1 MAADARGFVIELFHI
16 SNEVKK
22 MVTLS
27 QSDCSILSRDGDV
40 TDLISLSQSDASI
53 LSCDRSM
60 PQIFYLLQKTE
71 ELHCIIN

>member
-1 MAADARGFVIELFHI
+1 MAADARGFIMELFCI

-22 MVTLS
+22 TVMLS
-27 QSDCSILSRDGDV
+27 QSDCSILSHDGDV

-53 LSCDRSM
+53 LSHDQSM
-60 PQIFYLLQKTE
+60 PQIFYLLQKME